1 MVKLQ
6 VYDAVFEKKFHAVSK
21 NLTLNLRDPGCKG
34 TAVTMDSGP
43 KIFYRFDLVGQ
54 PKWNLDTDQYVDGRF
69 RRFRLNQDRWND
81 SCEPTLHVIRVVSD
95 QWLIK
100 WKENAAYSK

>member
-54 PKWNLDTDQYVDGRF
+54 PK
-69 RRFRLNQDRWND
+69 
-81 SCEPTLHVIRVVSD
+81 
-95 QWLIK
+95 
-100 WKENAAYSK
+100 